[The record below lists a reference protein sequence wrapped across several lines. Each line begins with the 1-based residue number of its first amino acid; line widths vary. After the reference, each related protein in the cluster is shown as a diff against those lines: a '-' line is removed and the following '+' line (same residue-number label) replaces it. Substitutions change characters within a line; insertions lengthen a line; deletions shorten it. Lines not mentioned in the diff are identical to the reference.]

1 MNLEFIKKTI
11 MAFAVSIFLG
21 YIIIKT
27 KDLLTRIVVI
37 PFLIFGIS
45 LFIKNICLIFNKNKI
60 AKIFS
65 KINVISFFI
74 YYFGFL
80 IYWPQSERI
89 VAKYGI
95 NHISTGDV
103 LRAEI
108 KNGTELGKTAKGYID
123 HVKNSNRASASITKS
138 R

>member
-11 MAFAVSIFLG
+11 MAFVVSIFLG
-21 YIIIKT
+21 YILIKT

-80 IYWPQSERI
+80 IYWDYVAITNKDYILVAFSLLVWAGGIFVLYRRYLRLRNTDKI
-89 VAKYGI
+89 V
-95 NHISTGDV
+95 
-103 LRAEI
+103 R
-108 KNGTELGKTAKGYID
+108 
-123 HVKNSNRASASITKS
+123 
-138 R
+138 

>member
-1 MNLEFIKKTI
+1 MNLGFIKKTI

-37 PFLIFGIS
+37 PFLIFG
-45 LFIKNICLIFNKNKI
+45 
-60 AKIFS
+60 FS

-80 IYWPQSERI
+80 IYWDYVAITNKDYILVAFSLLAWAGGIFALYRRYLRLRNTDKI
-89 VAKYGI
+89 V
-95 NHISTGDV
+95 
-103 LRAEI
+103 R
-108 KNGTELGKTAKGYID
+108 
-123 HVKNSNRASASITKS
+123 
-138 R
+138 